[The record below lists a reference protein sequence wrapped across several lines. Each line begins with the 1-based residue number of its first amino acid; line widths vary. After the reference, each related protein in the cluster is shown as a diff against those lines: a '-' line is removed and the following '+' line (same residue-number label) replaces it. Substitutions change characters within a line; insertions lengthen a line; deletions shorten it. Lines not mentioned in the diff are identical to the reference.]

1 MGTDVLY
8 AENKYTAAYGD
19 TGYSDTKNA
28 LAAKGVICA
37 ESGETIVKK
46 HNVISVATLFIS
58 LDKKSDLS
66 EFCSDINRATKEND
80 VVFVCVSYTETG
92 EKNDAGGKLT
102 DVIRSLIDAGASLAA
117 GTNFKSVKPCEKYN
131 GGYIAYSLGAL
142 IDSSAKYPEK
152 YAIALSVTVR
162 KGESGKPDTKVTPLL
177 LETYSDGKPW
187 HPSVS
192 EHEIKDELFIDF
204 TENE

>member
-1 MGTDVLY
+1 MSTRV
-8 AENKYTAAYGD
+8 
-19 TGYSDTKNA
+19 
-28 LAAKGVICA
+28 
-37 ESGETIVKK
+37 
-46 HNVISVATLFIS
+46 
-58 LDKKSDLS
+58 
-66 EFCSDINRATKEND
+66 
-80 VVFVCVSYTETG
+80 
-92 EKNDAGGKLT
+92 KLT

-131 GGYIAYSLGAL
+131 GGYIAYYLGAL

-162 KGESGKPDTKVTPLL
+162 KGESGKPDTKVTSVL

-192 EHEIKDELFIDF
+192 EHEIKDKLFIDF

>member
-66 EFCSDINRATKEND
+66 EFCSDMNRATKEND

-92 EKNDAGGKLT
+92 EKNDAGGMGGGRKK
-102 DVIRSLIDAGASLAA
+102 VISYFCRNGMASVMPFPLSSVHSAG
-117 GTNFKSVKPCEKYN
+117 
-131 GGYIAYSLGAL
+131 
-142 IDSSAKYPEK
+142 
-152 YAIALSVTVR
+152 
-162 KGESGKPDTKVTPLL
+162 
-177 LETYSDGKPW
+177 
-187 HPSVS
+187 
-192 EHEIKDELFIDF
+192 
-204 TENE
+204 